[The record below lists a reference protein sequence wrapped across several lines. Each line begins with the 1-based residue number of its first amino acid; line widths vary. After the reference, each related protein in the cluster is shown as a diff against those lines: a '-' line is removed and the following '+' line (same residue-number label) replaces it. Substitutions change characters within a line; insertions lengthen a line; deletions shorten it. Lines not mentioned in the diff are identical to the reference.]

1 MSSVEEIMQKVKDGD
16 LSIGDATEMISKIQI
31 KKSVTY
37 KVSQK
42 GAISFYGIRSRP
54 ITLYRDELNKIVET
68 ATSDEFKAWEKE
80 HESEFSSLDK
90 KK

>member
-1 MSSVEEIMQKVKDGD
+1 MSSIEEIMQLVRDGS
-16 LSIGDATEMISKIQI
+16 LGIEDASHMIAKLQI

-54 ITLYRDELNKIVET
+54 ITLYRDELHKIIDS
-68 ATSDEFKAWEKE
+68 ATSDEFKLWEKE
-80 HESEFSSLDK
+80 HEKQLSSLNK
-90 KK
+90 K